1 MTDIRLPRAPNPRHT
16 LARRASAVLLSA
28 ALLSTGILLA
38 FVPGGPDQK
47 EVRTQRPHIDGGFG
61 ELPSLAELV
70 KISDAVVVGRVIG
83 SRPSHVTPTE
93 IRQDHEAFLST
104 AYLLSLD
111 TVVEWPTQVKKPK
124 TVEVEFRG
132 IGDHDRG
139 SHILRLSSERY
150 RPLSHGA
157 RYMIFIR
164 QNSLGPEGSRVVWV
178 PATADGQSILEI
190 RQDRLAPQAATSLAL
205 RLSGLSPASLIGEV
219 SKLRR
224 KGGL

>member
-1 MTDIRLPRAPNPRHT
+1 MSDIRLPRATHRGQT
-16 LARRASAVLLSA
+16 LARRTSAILLSA
-28 ALLSTGILLA
+28 ALFSTSILLA
-38 FVPGGPDQK
+38 FGPGGPDQK

-61 ELPSLAELV
+61 ELTSLAELV

-83 SRPSHVTPTE
+83 SRSSHVTPTE

-111 TVVEWPTQVKKPK
+111 NVAVWPTQGKKPK

-157 RYMIFIR
+157 RYMIFLR
-164 QNSLGPEGSRVVWV
+164 QNSLGPEGSRVVWI
-178 PATADGQSILEI
+178 PTTADGQSILEI
-190 RQDRLAPQAATSLAL
+190 RQDRLAPQAATRLAL
-205 RLSGLSPASLIGEV
+205 RLSGLSPASLISEV
-219 SKLRR
+219 SNLRK